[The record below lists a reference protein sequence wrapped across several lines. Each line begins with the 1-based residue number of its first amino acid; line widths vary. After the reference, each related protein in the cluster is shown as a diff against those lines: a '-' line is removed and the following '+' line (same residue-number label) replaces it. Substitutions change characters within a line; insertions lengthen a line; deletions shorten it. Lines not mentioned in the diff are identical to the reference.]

1 MINKSDIE
9 YIKKEYNKI
18 RNLFLAGQYQD
29 VITKTKVLLK
39 KDPYQATFYNY
50 IALSYN
56 NLKKINFAKD
66 YLLQGL
72 EYHPNNQSLLVNL
85 SSIYRAEQ
93 NFTDAEKILIRILK
107 ENPNHFTALSNLAN
121 LKRDL
126 NKDEEATK
134 LYEQAH
140 QIDGTN
146 LTLLANLAISYQTIG
161 EFEKCKEVL
170 KQIENLNP
178 KITIQDKIYSSFHKY
193 SESDEHQQLM
203 IKKSLDETIPNHE
216 KINLFFS
223 LAKSYSDQKD
233 HKKSTEYFIKGN
245 NAKRKILLNY
255 NTDDEE
261 KLYSII
267 TEKFNNFNFDQ
278 NNSLQKPS
286 LIFIVGL
293 PRSGTTLLHQII
305 SSHSEVFGAGEV
317 PILRSNFIENVFKE
331 RWFSDILKN
340 SKHRN
345 ELSNEITSQFKLH
358 DNKKIILDK
367 APLNF
372 QWIGFIKL
380 LFPDAKI
387 IHSKRNLKDT
397 ALSIYKN
404 VFEDINMPWSYDQEE
419 LLTFINIYKN
429 FMKFW
434 HDKLP
439 NYIYDCK
446 YENLI
451 NDQENETKKLIN
463 FCNLSWEEKCL
474 DFTKNSTGI
483 KTISLSQ
490 ARKPIYKDSVNL
502 SDLYKDSLN
511 FLNNISE

>member
-1 MINKSDIE
+1 MLNKSDIE
-9 YIKKEYNKI
+9 YIKKEYSKI

-66 YLLQGL
+66 YLLKGL
-72 EYHPNNQSLLVNL
+72 EYNPKNQSLLVNL

-93 NFTDAEKILIRILK
+93 KFIDAEKILIKILE

-134 LYEQAH
+134 LYEQASK
-140 QIDGTN
+140 IDATN
-146 LTLLANLAISYQTIG
+146 ITLLANLAISYQTIG
-161 EFEKCKEVL
+161 DFIKCKEVL
-170 KQIENLNP
+170 KKIENLDS
-178 KITIQDKIYSSFHKY
+178 KKTIQDKIYSSIHKY
-193 SESDEHQQLM
+193 YKDDEHQKLM
-203 IKKSLDETIPNHE
+203 IEKSLDEKIPNHE

-223 LAKSYSDQKD
+223 IAKSYSDQKN
-233 HKKSTEYFIKGN
+233 HTKSAEYFIKGN

-255 NTDDEE
+255 NTNDEK

-267 TEKFNNFNFDQ
+267 TEKFKDFNFDQ
-278 NNSLQKPS
+278 HKSSEKPN

-305 SSHSEVFGAGEV
+305 SSHPEIFGAGEV
-317 PILRSNFIENVFKE
+317 AILRSNFIENVFKE
-331 RWFSDILKN
+331 SWFSSILNNPEIRTK
-340 SKHRN
+340 
-345 ELSNEITSQFKLH
+345 LSSEIASQFKLH
-358 DNKKIILDK
+358 NDKKIILDK

-380 LFPDAKI
+380 LFPNAKI

-404 VFEDINMPWSYDQEE
+404 VFEDINMPWSYDQKE
-419 LLTFINIYKN
+419 LLTFIDIYKN

-434 HDKLP
+434 HYKLP

-446 YENLI
+446 YEDLI
-451 NDQENETKKLIN
+451 NDQENETKKLIK
-463 FCNLSWEEKCL
+463 FCNLNWDEKCI

-502 SDLYKDSLN
+502 SDLYKDNLN

>member
-1 MINKSDIE
+1 MLNKSDIE
-9 YIKKEYNKI
+9 YIKKEYSKI

-56 NLKKINFAKD
+56 NLKKINFAKE

-93 NFTDAEKILIRILK
+93 NFTDAEKILIKILK

-134 LYEQAH
+134 LYEQAY
-140 QIDGTN
+140 QIDRTN
-146 LTLLANLAISYQTIG
+146 LTLLANLAISYQTTG
-161 EFEKCKEVL
+161 EFEKCKEL
-170 KQIENLNP
+170 IKQIENLDP
-178 KITIQDKIYSSFHKY
+178 KKTIQDKIYSSFHKY
-193 SESDEHQQLM
+193 SENDEHQQLM

-233 HKKSTEYFIKGN
+233 HKKSAEYFIKGN

-255 NTDDEE
+255 NTSDEE

-267 TEKFNNFNFDQ
+267 TKKFKDFNFDQ
-278 NNSLQKPS
+278 HKSSEKPD

-331 RWFSDILKN
+331 SW
-340 SKHRN
+340 
-345 ELSNEITSQFKLH
+345 LSNILNNSENRNKLYNEISSQFKH
-358 DNKKIILDK
+358 YDDKKIILDK

-380 LFPDAKI
+380 LFPNAKI

-404 VFEDINMPWSYDQEE
+404 VFEDINMPWSYDQKE

-434 HDKLP
+434 HYKLP

-451 NDQENETKKLIN
+451 NDQESETKRLIEY
-463 FCNLSWEEKCL
+463 CNLDWDEKCL
-474 DFTKNSTGI
+474 DFTKNNTGI

-502 SDLYKDSLN
+502 SDLYKDNLN
-511 FLNNISE
+511 FLKDISE